1 MVSVVTVVTSCS
13 FDVEWQDAQHS
24 SEIIIRP
31 QTAQRVC
38 WLICT
43 PCVLPCHPAL
53 RAPLQRRG
61 MGCLRAPH
69 CGSALCGVNCTACV
83 FSLRDC
89 LRKVFNKIIII
100 SSLLSHLMLTSYSH
114 HTSHITHH
122 TSHITRHTS
131 QHHHH
136 GILRRL
142 AHAFRKGDGVFVAFF
157 GDGGFFGSAEDG
169 GFAGFHRFFGAC
181 EGVGGGNGLI
191 FRD

>member
-83 FSLRDC
+83 LSLRDC

-114 HTSHITHH
+114 HTSHIT
-122 TSHITRHTS
+122 RHSTTTT
-131 QHHHH
+131 
-136 GILRRL
+136 
-142 AHAFRKGDGVFVAFF
+142 AFFAVWRTPFGRVMVYSSPFLEMVAFSEVPRMVALPVF
-157 GDGGFFGSAEDG
+157 TGFS
-169 GFAGFHRFFGAC
+169 
-181 EGVGGGNGLI
+181 VPVKV
-191 FRD
+191 